1 MSNTIYTKYTQQPS
15 ETQPS
20 ETQPSEKQ
28 PSEKQPSE
36 KQPSE
41 TQPSETQEVSDNV
54 SSYIDYFFNRED
66 IDKLFHR

>member
-1 MSNTIYTKYTQQPS
+1 MSNTIYTKYTQ
-15 ETQPS
+15 
-20 ETQPSEKQ
+20 
-28 PSEKQPSE
+28 
-36 KQPSE
+36 QPSE